1 MSGFSDTFLSLT
13 DEMSAQLA
21 DAAVQYFTNVDTAMK
36 TYGTSIEGF
45 GKTATTTIDNVS
57 QKSKTAK
64 DDLKIMASEMS
75 DAFKEIADYV
85 SEWQEEFSGQIDEM
99 LEKIKTLIQ
108 SINDAIRKSAEL
120 SGGQSGAEGL
130 IGSAEAIDL
139 LNATGLFGTWSS
151 DGSVGVK
158 VDGKATNFIDYNA
171 ALIEKIDNAVA
182 RYANAKTGTAE
193 REKLGEKL
201 KELFKRYWQ
210 FRDIVNRVYDPT
222 NLTTNMDAPTFTSMD
237 TGGYTGEWGDS
248 GKFAMLHEK
257 ELVLNANDTKNFLDA
272 LNISRD
278 IINSMIEM
286 NARASSLA
294 LGDLFPSL
302 VQDFGQTLEQTVT
315 ITAEFPDATD
325 HNEIEEAFNNL
336 LNTASQYA
344 NRNRD

>member
-1 MSGFSDTFLSLT
+1 
-13 DEMSAQLA
+13 
-21 DAAVQYFTNVDTAMK
+21 
-36 TYGTSIEGF
+36 
-45 GKTATTTIDNVS
+45 
-57 QKSKTAK
+57 
-64 DDLKIMASEMS
+64 
-75 DAFKEIADYV
+75 
-85 SEWQEEFSGQIDEM
+85 M
-99 LEKIKTLIQ
+99 LEEIKTLIQ
-108 SINDAIRKSAEL
+108 SINEAIRKSAEL
-120 SGGQSGAEGL
+120 TNGQSGAEGL
-130 IGSAEAIDL
+130 IGSAEAIEL
-139 LNATGLFGTWSS
+139 LNATGLFGTWSK

-158 VDGKATNFIDYNA
+158 VDGKATNFVDYNA
-171 ALIEKIDNAVA
+171 ALIEEIDDAVA
-182 RYANAKTGTAE
+182 RYANAKTGTEE
-193 REKLGEKL
+193 REKLGEEL

-257 ELVLNANDTKNFLDA
+257 ELVLNAQDTKNFLDA